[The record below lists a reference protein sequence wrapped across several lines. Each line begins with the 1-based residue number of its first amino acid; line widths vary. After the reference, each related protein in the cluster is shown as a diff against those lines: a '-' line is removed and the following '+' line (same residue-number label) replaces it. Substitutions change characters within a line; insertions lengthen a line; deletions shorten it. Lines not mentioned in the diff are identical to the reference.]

1 MNPKT
6 NEASISINARAKLNL
21 TLEVDGVRADSYH
34 ELWSIMCEVSLC
46 DHITITL
53 SSTPGIRIHSNV
65 SLPKKNTLSSSAEL
79 FLREYSLK
87 YGQDMENSGVDITI
101 QKNIPSEAGLGGGS
115 SDAAAT
121 LHALNRLFPYNKFTQ
136 AELLSMA
143 AKIGS
148 DVPFFIEGGF
158 AVIGGRG
165 EVVNTLD
172 DGLKTYFRAHPAPVV
187 IVQGKRGIS
196 TPALFKLY
204 DQTAL
209 MLQTEDEGYSKLCR
223 ERLVSAITC
232 SDKGTDWDVFRELGR
247 NDLEAA
253 AVSLL
258 DEIRSAKELLYESG
272 AKYALMTGSGSAVY
286 GIFGEGEEKR
296 AAIAASKLL
305 DCGYPFV
312 YQGRLIE

>member
-1 MNPKT
+1 MNAKT
-6 NEASISINARAKLNL
+6 NEASISIDARAKLNL

-46 DHITITL
+46 DHIKITL
-53 SSTPGIRIHSNV
+53 NSTPGIRVHSNV
-65 SLPKKNTLSSSAEL
+65 SLPDKNTLRSSAEL

-87 YGQDMENSGVDITI
+87 HGSDMENIGIDIGI

-121 LHALNRLFPYNKFTQ
+121 LHALGELFPDNGFTP
-136 AELLSMA
+136 EEFLSMGA
-143 AKIGS
+143 RIGS

-165 EVVNTLD
+165 ECVNTLD
-172 DGLKTYFRAHPAPVV
+172 DGLKAHFRAHPTPVV
-187 IVQGKRGIS
+187 IVRGKRGIS
-196 TPALFKLY
+196 TPKLFKLY

-209 MLQTEDEGYSKLCR
+209 TLATEDHSRRKLRR

-232 SDKGTDWDVFRELGR
+232 TDRETDWDVFREFGR

-253 AVSLL
+253 AISLL
-258 DEIRSAKELLYESG
+258 DEIYSAKELLYKSG

-286 GIFGEGEEKR
+286 GIFGEGEEER
-296 AAIAASKLL
+296 AALAASKLSER
-305 DCGYPFV
+305 GYPFV
-312 YQGRLIE
+312 YHGRLWE